1 MLDLNNI
8 SDDEKH
14 LILHLTDI
22 SELCRKYCKPQFSAF
37 LNERQT
43 ELARL
48 IMQKNG
54 VSSYYFWGGYDGA
67 SRLMLCIYPEY
78 CRPDKE
84 DFPFVCI
91 NLSFRSVDKITHRDL
106 LGALMALGIKRDTVG
121 DIVVQSGIAS
131 FFVKSDLEQYIKSQI
146 RKIGR
151 VGVSFCDYTADFN
164 AVQQEFTEKSGVVSS
179 LRVDSVISAAVGLS
193 RSKVQQAVA
202 AGKVAKN
209 FEITYSAD
217 CKVCSGDKISVRG
230 YGKFTIQFDGSVS
243 KKGKYRVIFKQF
255 R

>member
-8 SDDEKH
+8 SDEEKH

-22 SELCRKYCKPQFSAF
+22 SELCRKYCKPHFSAF

-43 ELARL
+43 EIARL
-48 IMQKNG
+48 AMQRNG
-54 VSSYYFWGGYDGA
+54 ISSYCFWGGYDGA
-67 SRLMLCIYPEY
+67 SRVMLCIYPEY
-78 CRPDKE
+78 CRPHRD
-84 DFPFVCI
+84 DFPFVCLNI
-91 NLSFRSVDKITHRDL
+91 KFRSVDKVTHRDL
-106 LGALMALGIKRDTVG
+106 LGALMALGIKRETVG
-121 DIVVQSGIAS
+121 DIVVQSGVAS

-151 VGVSFCDYTADFN
+151 VGVSFCDCTVDFGS
-164 AVQQEFTEKSGVVSS
+164 VKQDFTEKSGVVSS
-179 LRVDSVISAAVGLS
+179 LRIDSVISAASGLS
-193 RSKVQQAVA
+193 RNKVQQAVA
-202 AGKVAKN
+202 SGKVAKN
-209 FEITYSAD
+209 FEVVYSAD

-230 YGKFTIQFDGSVS
+230 YGKFTVQFDGSVS